1 MLPISLENVGQCADP
16 VDGHLDGVALFLH
29 RADADG
35 GAAAN
40 HVARHQRHVMGYPA
54 NQPEGLKDHVADR
67 VILSFVAVEH
77 RFHHQ
82 RRHVEPGGD
91 DRAVD
96 AEGVEAFGPHPL
108 GEGLVLADQ
117 LDGSDIVDAGIAKDI
132 VRGVGLGYLLAFL
145 ADYDAEFALIDNLT
159 VVGLGP
165 ADDLVGAEKGIV
177 ALEQVQ
183 RLFGLRHLHLGG
195 QGVEVIPQCDHLGRL
210 ARRQQ
215 LHVGEEKRLARRL
228 GPGEHVACIFF
239 NSGFK
244 NIHIIDLDG
253 ALEGKLINKNLIEG
267 ILKNTKLK
275 IQIGGGIRSL
285 EDINFFLDLGVDKVI
300 VGTKAVENI
309 EFLKKACDLYKNKIA
324 VSIDVRNGYI
334 SLSGWKNQTGILAS
348 EFVKKIECF
357 GISRIIYTD
366 INKDGTK
373 TGPNILDT
381 LNFSKLTN
389 IPVVVSGGISSIN
402 DIDSIKK
409 KSSNIEGVIVGRA
422 IYDGSINIKKLSE
435 IV

>member
-1 MLPISLENVGQCADP
+1 MIIFPAIDIK
-16 VDGHLDGVALFLH
+16 
-29 RADADG
+29 G
-35 GAAAN
+35 GKC
-40 HVARHQRHVMGYPA
+40 VRL
-54 NQPEGLKDHVADR
+54 LKGNFNKVTHYKK
-67 VILSFVAVEH
+67 S
-77 RFHHQ
+77 
-82 RRHVEPGGD
+82 P
-91 DRAVD
+91 
-96 AEGVEAFGPHPL
+96 
-108 GEGLVLADQ
+108 
-117 LDGSDIVDAGIAKDI
+117 
-132 VRGVGLGYLLAFL
+132 
-145 ADYDAEFALIDNLT
+145 
-159 VVGLGP
+159 
-165 ADDLVGAEKGIV
+165 
-177 ALEQVQ
+177 LEQASV
-183 RLFGLRHLHLGG
+183 
-195 QGVEVIPQCDHLGRL
+195 
-210 ARRQQ
+210 
-215 LHVGEEKRLARRL
+215 
-228 GPGEHVACIFF
+228 FF
-239 NSGFK
+239 NLGFK

-334 SLSGWKNQTGILAS
+334 ALSGWKNQTGILAS

-389 IPVVVSGGISSIN
+389 IPVIVSGGISSIN